1 MVSASAGAAGDPRP
15 IGVFDSG
22 MGGLTVVRAIMD
34 DLPGESI
41 LYFGDTGRYP
51 YGPRPLAEL
60 REFAVQIARY
70 LQEQDVKMIVVACN
84 SATAAALEQ
93 VVNAVAVP
101 VVAVIEPAVRAA
113 VRHTRN
119 GRVGLIGTQATVE
132 SGAYQR
138 AVERADGSVRLFS
151 EACPLF
157 VEFVERGD
165 TTSAVVLGAA
175 GEYLAP
181 LVQAGVDT
189 LILGCTHYPL
199 LRGAIHH
206 VMGDGVLLLSSAEE
220 TAQDVYE
227 TLSSRGLLAGT
238 DAGGGSV
245 RHRFVSSG
253 NPDVF
258 ERLGARFLGPEV
270 RGVEFLS
277 MDTALRR

>member
-1 MVSASAGAAGDPRP
+1 

-51 YGPRPLAEL
+51 YGPRALDEI

-84 SATAAALEQ
+84 SATAAALDD
-93 VVNAVAVP
+93 VIDSGDVP
-101 VVAVIEPAVRAA
+101 VVAVIDPAVRAA

-138 AVERADGSVRLFS
+138 AVERADGGVRLFS
-151 EACPLF
+151 QPCPRF

-165 TTSAVVLGAA
+165 TTSSTVLGA
-175 GEYLAP
+175 
-181 LVQAGVDT
+181 
-189 LILGCTHYPL
+189 
-199 LRGAIHH
+199 
-206 VMGDGVLLLSSAEE
+206 
-220 TAQDVYE
+220 
-227 TLSSRGLLAGT
+227 
-238 DAGGGSV
+238 
-245 RHRFVSSG
+245 
-253 NPDVF
+253 
-258 ERLGARFLGPEV
+258 
-270 RGVEFLS
+270 
-277 MDTALRR
+277 

>member
-1 MVSASAGAAGDPRP
+1 VVAEGASASRP

-51 YGPRPLAEL
+51 YGPRPLPEI

-84 SATAAALEQ
+84 SATAAALDQ
-93 VVNAVAVP
+93 VVEAVDVP

-119 GRVGLIGTQATVE
+119 GRVGLIGTVATVA

-138 AVERADGSVRLFS
+138 AVERADGGVRLYAQ
-151 EACPLF
+151 ACPLF

-165 TTSAVVLGAA
+165 TTSPVVMSAA
-175 GEYLAP
+175 HEYLAP
-181 LVQAGVDT
+181 LVEAGVDT

-206 VMGDGVLLLSSAEE
+206 VMGNDVLLLSSAEE

-227 TLSSRGLLAGT
+227 TLSDLGVLAT
-238 DAGGGSV
+238 GSGSTSV
-245 RHRFVSSG
+245 ARQHRFISSG
-253 NPDVF
+253 DPEVF
-258 ERLGARFLGPEV
+258 GRLGTRFLGPEV
-270 RGVEFLS
+270 RDVEFLS
-277 MDTALRR
+277 MDAAARR